1 MLAQGYLEVDPGT
14 AVVDQAEHIRAM
26 LEKLSLEDRRLVIDG
41 QKKARMQAIQ
51 EQMAELSA
59 EDLEAM
65 LASFEPKK
73 AKSA

>member
-1 MLAQGYLEVDPGT
+1 
-14 AVVDQAEHIRAM
+14 M